1 LVAVGKKQETGR
13 QNPSPGCIN
22 AGFCQR
28 GRDADERQ
36 YAILG
41 AFCHRS
47 FANGCAA
54 AALASGAA
62 FAAERSY
69 ELTARLEL
77 PHLERWGVDKTTII
91 CLSNSRGSN
100 EIPVPVVSANNPFA
114 KCSATNLT
122 ADGTKLE
129 YDIVCPE
136 RGSAKGH
143 AVYEVSSDAF
153 TGHIAMV
160 MGAKNMTMTEVQ
172 RGRRIGEC
180 SPAKLG
186 SAQQF

>member
-1 LVAVGKKQETGR
+1 MKGSMLSRALFAIVLLPMVAQPRLSLAEPLSP
-13 QNPSPGCIN
+13 PSG
-22 AGFCQR
+22 
-28 GRDADERQ
+28 
-36 YAILG
+36 
-41 AFCHRS
+41 
-47 FANGCAA
+47 
-54 AALASGAA
+54 
-62 FAAERSY
+62 SY

-100 EIPVPVVSANNPFA
+100 EIPVLVVSANNPFA

-153 TGHIAMV
+153 TGHIAMM

>member
-1 LVAVGKKQETGR
+1 MKRSCMTLFRALFPTILVSTIAQP
-13 QNPSPGCIN
+13 QLLLANPLSPP
-22 AGFCQR
+22 
-28 GRDADERQ
+28 
-36 YAILG
+36 
-41 AFCHRS
+41 
-47 FANGCAA
+47 
-54 AALASGAA
+54 SG
-62 FAAERSY
+62 SY

-77 PHLERWGVDKTTII
+77 PHLERWGVDKTAIV
-91 CLSNSRGSN
+91 CLSNSRGPD

-114 KCSATNLT
+114 KCSATNLV
-122 ADGTKLE
+122 ADGSKLE

-136 RGSAKGH
+136 RGAARGH
-143 AVYEVSSDAF
+143 AVYELSSNAF
-153 TGHIAMV
+153 TGRIAMV